1 MAVMVSKSEKSK
13 ISIYPCLLF
22 MLKINNELLI
32 ILKLSHIQNW
42 SYDQFYK
49 IGHTTKK
56 LVI

>member
-1 MAVMVSKSEKSK
+1 MAVMVLKSEKSK
-13 ISIYPCLLF
+13 ISIFPCLLF

-42 SYDQFYK
+42 SYDQFV
-49 IGHTTKK
+49 TK